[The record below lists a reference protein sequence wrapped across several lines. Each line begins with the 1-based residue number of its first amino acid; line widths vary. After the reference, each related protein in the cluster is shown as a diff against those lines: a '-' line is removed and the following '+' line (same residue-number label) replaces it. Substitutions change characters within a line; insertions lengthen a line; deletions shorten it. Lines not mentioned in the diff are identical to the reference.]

1 MRGLMISELIQELS
15 TMLEEQGDM
24 PVMIGIKVEEKKEI
38 LLDAAQE
45 VNIENVNYIYYC
57 EIS

>member
-15 TMLEEQGDM
+15 TMLEEQCDM

-38 LLDAAQE
+38 LLDVAQE
-45 VNIENVNYIYYC
+45 VNIENVNDIYYC

>member
-1 MRGLMISELIQELS
+1 
-15 TMLEEQGDM
+15 M

-38 LLDAAQE
+38 LLDVAQE
-45 VNIENVNYIYYC
+45 INIENVNGIYYC